1 MSAYYNEIDPYAAQW
16 LRNLIK
22 AGHIADGVVDERSIE
37 DVRPSDLAGFTQCH
51 FFAGVGVWSLALR
64 RAGWPDELPVWTG
77 SCPCQP
83 FSAAGA
89 GAGFADP
96 RHLWPTFAWLIKQCK
111 PPVVFGE
118 QVASKAVEP
127 WVDLVHADMEA
138 MDYAFGAVPF
148 PSAGVGAPHIRDRL
162 FWVAQS
168 EHGGRKAGKQK
179 RPRASSALP
188 SSSYGRMANSNR
200 CGCEPGSEGRKA
212 LGYGPATQSN
222 SCTVRLADTDGGYAG
237 AERQQ
242 RSGEQ
247 RQQQEDSGSFELGG
261 MGNTDRER
269 VRRIAR
275 TIPGEEITAGRQVRS
290 EPDTP
295 QPPGSTSEPG
305 PVNGFWRDVDWLG
318 CRDDKWRPVEPGTFP
333 LAHGATSRVGR
344 LRAYGNAINA
354 EAAREF
360 IAAYLEST

>member
-22 AGHIADGVVDERSIE
+22 AGHIADGIVDERSIE
-37 DVRPSDLAGFTQCH
+37 DVCPSDLAGFNQCH

-83 FSAAGA
+83 FSSAGA
-89 GAGFADP
+89 GAGFEDS

-111 PPVVFGE
+111 PAVVFGE

-162 FWVAQS
+162 YWVADSNRQLGKQGRPIDRRRNPRS
-168 EHGGRKAGKQK
+168 DAQPWSGPGGSSLPYGLGDPDSKSAGRNAGAAYAAEIEHGPLSGDGNG
-179 RPRASSALP
+179 PRHASGSLLK
-188 SSSYGRMANSNR
+188 RMANPDMPVTEQSSGQR
-200 CGCEPGSEGRKA
+200 PGPGEAQGWRA
-212 LGYGPATQSN
+212 LGQPYGCSSIP
-222 SCTVRLADTDGGYAG
+222 DP
-237 AERQQ
+237 
-242 RSGEQ
+242 
-247 RQQQEDSGSFELGG
+247 
-261 MGNTDRER
+261 
-269 VRRIAR
+269 R
-275 TIPGEEITAGRQVRS
+275 TA
-290 EPDTP
+290 
-295 QPPGSTSEPG
+295 G
-305 PVNGFWRDVDWLG
+305 PVNGAWGAADWLR

-360 IAAYLEST
+360 IAAYLESI